1 MLEEIKRQVIELRN
15 AADVLLKSGSYEKS
29 KKAVNQNLNRT
40 RILVQK
46 LETYIWFQKP
56 GIPYKCKKKIRDDKP
71 NFDNSRL
78 FNEGL

>member
-46 LETYIWFQKP
+46 LETYINVRK
-56 GIPYKCKKKIRDDKP
+56 GIRGDKP